1 LYLFIFSK
9 WVCIKKKLYVS
20 AAKPNYYILM
30 EQNNANSNRSALY
43 SLITVWFFWGFSAAS
58 NGVFIPFCKA
68 HFHLSQ
74 FESQLIDFTFYGGY
88 FIGSLVLYFASQATK
103 VDILNK
109 IGYKNAIVLGLVIST
124 VGALLMVPSI
134 NAGVFGL
141 ILGSFF
147 IIAIGFALQQTAVNP
162 FIVALGSPETGSTR
176 LNLAGGVNN
185 FGSILGPVVVSFL
198 LFGSAAGNS
207 NAVVSISS
215 VNNLYY
221 ILAALFLALA
231 IFFWVTKLPKVT
243 SDEKIEASNKANFPL
258 FIIFIAF
265 CLILAATPAS
275 KAITDSIMSGRGIT
289 DPNSPEY
296 LAMLNSIK
304 AYFVYGALFTI
315 LATLIISSSTATK
328 QKEGWGAMRYPQ
340 LILGMLAIFTYV
352 GVEVTIQ
359 SNFGALLETK
369 AFGGYSAKDIAPFIS
384 LYWGS
389 LMVGRWTGAIG
400 VFNVSKTARTVLT
413 VLVPFIAFG
422 VVLLANYISHAPIG
436 LLAPYAICIVFL
448 IVGFLIGKE
457 KPIRTLSIFGLM
469 GAAFMAVGMLTTGI
483 VATYAF
489 ISGGLCCSIM
499 WPSIFALSLA
509 GLGKYTSQGSSF
521 LIMMILGGSIIP
533 PVQGILADGSGKLI
547 PGMSGIHFSYIIPL
561 IGFAYLAFF
570 AWKAGAELR
579 KQGIDIDHIEAGAG
593 H

>member
-1 LYLFIFSK
+1 MYLFIFSK
-9 WVCIKKKLYVS
+9 WLLIKKKLYVS

-134 NAGVFGL
+134 NAGVFGF

-198 LFGSAAGNS
+198 LFGSASGNS

-265 CLILAATPAS
+265 CLILAATPLS
-275 KAITDSIMSGRGIT
+275 KATGL
-289 DPNSPEY
+289 SP
-296 LAMLNSIK
+296 
-304 AYFVYGALFTI
+304 AYFVYAALFAI
-315 LATLIISSSTATK
+315 LATLILASSTATK

-359 SNFGALLETK
+359 SNFGALLKTPQ
-369 AFGGYSAKDIAPFIS
+369 FGSIQESGLAPYIS

-389 LMVGRWTGAIG
+389 LMIGRWTGAIG
-400 VFNVSKTARTVLT
+400 VFNVSKTTRTILT

-422 VVLLANYISHAPIG
+422 VVLGTNAINHADLSKI
-436 LLAPYAICIVFL
+436 APYGICVIFL
-448 IVGFLIGKE
+448 IVGFLLGKE

-469 GAAFMAVGMLTTGI
+469 GAAFMVLGMLTTGI
-483 VATYAF
+483 IATYAF
-489 ISGGLCCSIM
+489 VSGGLCCSIM

-533 PVQGILADGSGKLI
+533 PVQGILADGSGNII